1 MTTIRATGGQKP
13 ACHLLASPLAQPLPS
28 WLLMVPTLISSDPY
42 SRFVRVANLSD
53 EDVLLPAR
61 TPVAVLQAIDSV
73 DSTDIQFTVG
83 VSELVVSRE
92 TVCRSADSAPADHV
106 PCPDYDG
113 TSSQRKRLQ
122 ELLTKHAAGFIKDK
136 VRPGLQRSRPPST
149 PHHRLHSCGP
159 AVQTHTSTPTA
170 GGPRAHQ
177 GPAGTECHRRHPQ
190 SVCCTSGHRP
200 QERRGNPPLRW
211 LSQAQCKDSWWC
223 LSSSEDPRVF
233 WCAGRGP
240 VLFDSGP
247 GQRLPSN
254 CHASRWHAQDRLRD
268 ADGAVRVY
276 QNADGSVISA
286 SGLPTPHAVH
296 DVRLHLPVPARVPGR
311 SAGVLQDVWRAPCPP
326 GPSSA
331 AHHRR
336 WSEAEDDKCQF
347 LRRQVHYLGHII
359 SAEGVSC
366 EAGKVKAVKNWP
378 VPATTTTLTSI
389 LGFASYYWHFIQGF
403 SKIAG
408 PPHDLVSKGNA
419 RHKKKRADISKL
431 SDQQHQK
438 VFEELKA
445 ALTIAPVLGF
455 AEFTKPFILETDASH
470 DGLSAILSQDQD
482 EHRRVLAY
490 ASRRLRPTEK
500 NQANHS
506 SMKLEFLALKWAI
519 TEKFRHYLLG
529 AEFDVFTENNPL
541 VHFRTASLGALEQ
554 RWAAQLAQFYFT
566 VKYRPGKS
574 NPADALPRMP
584 PDFHPEAS
592 SSPMPPEVV
601 VVQELACEHQ
611 SIATAPP
618 PADAPDKAP
627 EGGLPSLS
635 SARLRECQLSDGT
648 ISPVLASWPA
658 KPKPQSRPQRDRLQQ
673 HPRLFLKDGVL
684 YRRLQDPQRGTVEQL
699 VLPRTLEPDVLASL
713 HDNMGHQGLDRTTE
727 LLRAR
732 VYWPG
737 MFSEVRSY
745 IHACQRCTMGRK
757 PATNTTLVTSSPH
770 VPWRSLP

>member
-1 MTTIRATGGQKP
+1 MTTIRVTGRQKP

-61 TPVAVLQAIDSV
+61 TPVVVLQAIDSV

-136 VRPGLQRSRPPST
+136 VRPGLHRSRPPST

-177 GPAGTECHRRHPQ
+177 GPAGTECHRQHPQ

-408 PPHDLVSKGNA
+408 PPPWPGLQGQRTSQEEKG
-419 RHKKKRADISKL
+419 RHL
-431 SDQQHQK
+431 Q
-438 VFEELKA
+438 
-445 ALTIAPVLGF
+445 
-455 AEFTKPFILETDASH
+455 
-470 DGLSAILSQDQD
+470 AI
-482 EHRRVLAY
+482 
-490 ASRRLRPTEK
+490 
-500 NQANHS
+500 
-506 SMKLEFLALKWAI
+506 
-519 TEKFRHYLLG
+519 G
-529 AEFDVFTENNPL
+529 
-541 VHFRTASLGALEQ
+541 
-554 RWAAQLAQFYFT
+554 
-566 VKYRPGKS
+566 
-574 NPADALPRMP
+574 PA
-584 PDFHPEAS
+584 
-592 SSPMPPEVV
+592 
-601 VVQELACEHQ
+601 
-611 SIATAPP
+611 
-618 PADAPDKAP
+618 AP
-627 EGGLPSLS
+627 EGVRRAEDSPDYS
-635 SARLRECQLSDGT
+635 SCPGICWVHQALH
-648 ISPVLASWPA
+648 P
-658 KPKPQSRPQRDRLQQ
+658 RDRRQ
-673 HPRLFLKDGVL
+673 
-684 YRRLQDPQRGTVEQL
+684 
-699 VLPRTLEPDVLASL
+699 
-713 HDNMGHQGLDRTTE
+713 
-727 LLRAR
+727 
-732 VYWPG
+732 
-737 MFSEVRSY
+737 
-745 IHACQRCTMGRK
+745 
-757 PATNTTLVTSSPH
+757 
-770 VPWRSLP
+770 PWRAERHPLSRSRWAPKGLGLRKSTAASHREEPGQPLQHEAGIPGP